1 MHKLGPGYGHNQSP
15 ESSKNSQPLFY
26 PSKISNSTAFF
37 SNFHVSLKLR
47 IFVILFSF
55 FPLSYL
61 SSSSFF
67 TRCLSLI
74 PQTSNMVLLFSLS
87 LSLSSFLHIYIW
99 IWSCW
104 WLVTNYKKCT
114 KFTIHEHCWVEIA
127 DLNYIWFQRD
137 CILNRW

>member
-87 LSLSSFLHIYIW
+87 LCHYLHFCVIYIY
-99 IWSCW
+99 IYEFD
-104 WLVTNYKKCT
+104 L
-114 KFTIHEHCWVEIA
+114 A
-127 DLNYIWFQRD
+127 DDW
-137 CILNRW
+137 

>member
-87 LSLSSFLHIYIW
+87 LSVTIFIFAYIYMNLILLMTGNKLKEMHKIYNSWTLLSRNSRSQLHLISTRLY
-99 IWSCW
+99 S
-104 WLVTNYKKCT
+104 K
-114 KFTIHEHCWVEIA
+114 
-127 DLNYIWFQRD
+127 
-137 CILNRW
+137 

>member
-15 ESSKNSQPLFY
+15 ESSKNSQPLLY
-26 PSKISNSTAFF
+26 PSKISNSTAFS

-87 LSLSSFLHIYIW
+87 LSVTIFIFADIYMN
-99 IWSCW
+99 
-104 WLVTNYKKCT
+104 L
-114 KFTIHEHCWVEIA
+114 
-127 DLNYIWFQRD
+127 
-137 CILNRW
+137 ILLMTGNKLKEMHKIYNS

>member
-26 PSKISNSTAFF
+26 PSKISNSTAFS

-87 LSLSSFLHIYIW
+87 LCHYLHFWVIYMN
-99 IWSCW
+99 
-104 WLVTNYKKCT
+104 L
-114 KFTIHEHCWVEIA
+114 
-127 DLNYIWFQRD
+127 
-137 CILNRW
+137 ILLMTGNKLKEMHKIYNS